1 MKCFARSWLELTDT
15 TADPHLENKTSER
28 FKVIRLWIRCSTLN
42 AELFYCSLRQIK
54 TRARRGFKPLI
65 WLQTLHQFVFVQ
77 KIVLS
82 FMPVSAEFV
91 LGYIMSASPAAL
103 CLTQLLQELFHPFLQ
118 HATRWPAVQ
127 LLGCQQWQTAEST
140 RGCSCSRPCPT
151 VGGVILLIQ
160 QQSVIKSLKYNVKW
174 LQSGLPG
181 DLTVLTLHTTLSALL
196 FKGNTLLRSLEK
208 FCTQSK
214 ELYDPQDTAKKW
226 HNFCHLCGLPWDK
239 RS

>member
-15 TADPHLENKTSER
+15 TADPHLENKTNER

-65 WLQTLHQFVFVQ
+65 WLQTLHQFIFVQ

-103 CLTQLLQELFHPFLQ
+103 CLTHSSSRSF
-118 HATRWPAVQ
+118 
-127 LLGCQQWQTAEST
+127 ST
-140 RGCSCSRPCPT
+140 HFSNTPHNDRQCSCWAASSGR
-151 VGGVILLIQ
+151 Q
-160 QQSVIKSLKYNVKW
+160 LKAPEAAPAPGPA
-174 LQSGLPG
+174 LQWEVWS
-181 DLTVLTLHTTLSALL
+181 
-196 FKGNTLLRSLEK
+196 
-208 FCTQSK
+208 
-214 ELYDPQDTAKKW
+214 Y
-226 HNFCHLCGLPWDK
+226 
-239 RS
+239 